1 MLKSSC
7 RAFVCIA
14 GCASC
19 TLLVST
25 GDLAGGEALD
35 GAGTTGDSGDDR
47 GAPTVGGGD
56 AGGADATAAVDDA
69 RAATDPR
76 HLLDAEAVTSAGGG
90 AVTATFAS
98 EVAAGDTLVCFSFAN
113 AADATV
119 TSFTDSAGDD
129 FVRLEGPIGFSA
141 YTHELWYVSKTK
153 GGASLGVTVVSNASG
168 VRRGV
173 SCHEYDGSL
182 SVVGSRAEVYA
193 GSGLKSAAPLEL
205 PAPRTTGIAFVFW
218 GSFKGVSVGSEW
230 TKRSSLD
237 GDYIGDRAIRAGTS
251 LVMEATCA
259 SDCLML
265 GGVFAR

>member
-1 MLKSSC
+1 MLESSC

-14 GCASC
+14 GCAGC

-25 GDLAGGEALD
+25 GDL
-35 GAGTTGDSGDDR
+35 S
-47 GAPTVGGGD
+47 GGGRSDGTPAGDGSAAAADASSPLPVD
-56 AGGADATAAVDDA
+56 AGGADGSIPADA
-69 RAATDPR
+69 GSPTDPR
-76 HLLDAEAVTSAGGG
+76 HVVDAESVTSAGGG

-129 FVRLEGPIGFSA
+129 FVRVDAPIGFAA

-153 GGASLGVTVVSNASG
+153 GGVSLSVTVVSSASG

-173 SCHEYDGSL
+173 SCHEYEGSL
-182 SVVGSRAEVYA
+182 AVVGSRSSVYA
-193 GSGLKSAAPLEL
+193 GDGPKAAAPLEL
-205 PAPRTTGIAFVFW
+205 PAPLTTGIAFVFW

-251 LVMEATCA
+251 LVMGATCA
-259 SDCLML
+259 GDCVML